1 MWQRFLLALCL
12 SVWLLPAQA
21 SSVLGI
27 ISERSAPEIA
37 ERAHDILLQ
46 RQTRDRILL
55 RTPQQLAALSPA
67 ELRRL
72 LDSVDVVFAV
82 AMFAEHAALL
92 RGALPASAARRLK
105 AFWAFNGDSDLSR
118 QSFDARGSLQ
128 GWSAADITGL
138 TAETLPVALSA
149 RQVREPTAARW
160 RALRMLWREGGPR
173 NQGEFLAAL
182 LDGREP
188 ATAEPQAAIQYR
200 QHAQPV
206 SRFSLA
212 PAQRVLAVLDMDN
225 SENRSSDALC
235 ASVEAT
241 GLACVTIK
249 ARWGAASR
257 DAVQALPALLGQAAL
272 RGLVVLQ
279 DFVVG
284 AAEGRDEASA
294 AIAALDVPVFK
305 AIRLADRS
313 VAQWQLSSDGLP
325 AASVQYR
332 LAMPE
337 LQGIAQPV
345 VIAAAG
351 EAQIDAL
358 TGVRV
363 QRPEPIAAELNSLAR
378 RAVNWARLRDKAPAQ
393 RKVAIIYYNHP
404 PGRQNIGADNLDV
417 PASLYGILQAMSAA
431 GYRTGQLPASA
442 EQLLDQ
448 IMQRGVN
455 LPEDGGALAELAQL
469 SQTISAADYRRYF
482 ASLPALAQE
491 ELVNGPLG
499 KLRAE
504 LQQAR
509 RSKQYDIG
517 ISSASNGLREL
528 GHLIGGLEHPQR
540 PQALALLNDAEKAL
554 PACLSVLAGAA
565 RACARFDQAIDAL
578 LALRLLGVRG
588 WGPAPGKVMV
598 SAGRIVIPG
607 IELGNVFIG
616 PQPPRGWEV
625 DEELLHANTRI
636 PPPHQYLAYYHWL
649 RDVFKADVIIHLG
662 RHSTYEFLP
671 GKASGLSV
679 EDFPRIV
686 AGDVPGVYPYIVDG
700 VGEGLQAKRRGLA
713 VMVDHLTPPLSA
725 TPLYDRLLSLR
736 QIVESFES
744 SSSEA
749 LRSQAAAEMRRQT
762 EALQLRAEL
771 EASMADVLQVRGIGF
786 EQVDDELLAH
796 EIGHYLTKLQEK
808 FMPHGLHIFGQPWSD
823 EALSTMLDSMQL
835 SDRDGAAARKLAAS
849 PAQEMQHLLA
859 ALDGR
864 FVPPGKG
871 NDPLR
876 APEALPTGRNFHGV
890 DGDVLPTP
898 LGFRLGQAQ
907 AERVLARKLPSTG
920 SEAVVLWASDA
931 VRDEGVMVGF
941 TLAMMGL
948 EPRWNARGIVQGL
961 SLLPLAPGQSRRDV
975 LVTSSGL
982 FRDLYPN
989 LVNLVD
995 RAGRM
1000 ALAASAQTLR
1010 RDAPESLAA
1019 LEAALAPL
1027 GSAPE
1032 EGAESL
1038 AQNGVARQWLARVR
1052 SLQAQGV
1059 AQAEA
1064 GREAAWRIFGDAPGA
1079 YGAGVNRLTERSGAW
1094 QDRRELGRAY
1104 LLRMGHAFGLDA
1116 SGEAAHSAFET
1127 SLASVERSYHGRASN
1142 LYGLLDNND
1151 AFDYLGGLSLAT
1163 ETLTGRV
1170 PQAMVLYH
1178 ADAAHA
1184 DVEPLEAALLRE
1196 FRGRNLNPVWIQ
1208 ALMKHGYAGARS
1220 FGQEFLEN
1228 LWGWQVTRP
1237 DVVRDWAWDEV
1248 DRTYFRDA
1256 YGIGV
1261 AKFLATGQAQ
1271 HVKAHMLGIM
1281 MVATH
1286 KGFWHPDSAT
1296 RMRLANELVELVQRN
1311 GLPGSGHT
1319 SPSNP
1324 MWDWLL
1330 PQLDARH
1337 REALQETLQHARQ
1350 NYDLPPAT
1358 APLQGPSAHAARPV
1372 PSEVP
1377 VVPATSK
1384 LAAAKPAPRVSEI
1397 KRNTVRAVVT
1407 HPFVLSL
1414 LGVLG
1419 LALLIVGI
1427 RRGMRAPA

>member
-1 MWQRFLLALCL
+1 M
-12 SVWLLPAQA
+12 SVWLLSAQA

-37 ERAHDILLQ
+37 ERAHDVLLQ
-46 RQTRDRILL
+46 RKARDRILL

-92 RGALPASAARRLK
+92 RGALPGSAAQRLR

-118 QSFDARGSLQ
+118 LSFDARGSLQ
-128 GWSAADITGL
+128 SWSAADITALAGE
-138 TAETLPVALSA
+138 ALPAALSA
-149 RQVREPTAARW
+149 RSLREPTATRW
-160 RALRMLWREGGPR
+160 RALRMLWREGGAR

-188 ATAEPQAAIQYR
+188 AAAEPQAAVQYR

-206 SRFSLA
+206 SAFRLA

-257 DAVQALPALLGQAAL
+257 DAVQALPALLGPGQL
-272 RGLVVLQ
+272 RGLVVVQ

-351 EAQIDAL
+351 EAQLDAL

-363 QRPEPIAAELNSLAR
+363 QRPEPIAAELRSLAR
-378 RAVNWARLRDKAPAQ
+378 RAANWALLRDKPVAQ

-417 PASLYGILQAMSAA
+417 PASLQVILQAMAQA
-431 GYRTGQLPASA
+431 GYRTGPLPPSA
-442 EQLLDQ
+442 EQLLEQ

-455 LPEDGGALAELAQL
+455 LPEDGGALAELAQTTH
-469 SQTISAADYRRYF
+469 SMSAADYQRYF
-482 ASLPALAQE
+482 AGLPAIAQQ

-499 KLRAE
+499 RLRAE

-517 ISSASNGLREL
+517 IATANNGLREL
-528 GHLIGGLEHPQR
+528 GHLVAGLEHAQR
-540 PQALALLNDAEKAL
+540 GTALALLSDAEKAV
-554 PACLSVLAGAA
+554 PSCLSVLAAAA
-565 RACARFDQAIDAL
+565 RACQRFDQDIDAL
-578 LALRLLGVRG
+578 LALRLPGVRG

-598 SAGRIVIPG
+598 SAGRIVLPG

-616 PQPPRGWEV
+616 PQPPRGWEL

-649 RDVFKADVIIHLG
+649 RDVFKADVIVHLG

-671 GKASGLSV
+671 GKASALSV

-725 TPLYDRLLSLR
+725 TPLYDRLLNLR
-736 QIVESFES
+736 QLVESFES

-749 LRSQAAAEMRRQT
+749 LRSQAAADMRRQT

-808 FMPHGLHIFGQPWSD
+808 FMPHGLHVFGQAWSD
-823 EALSTMLDSMQL
+823 EALQTMLASMQL
-835 SDRDGAAARKLAAS
+835 GADQAALARKLADS
-849 PAQEMQHLLA
+849 PAQEMRNLLA

-898 LGFRLGQAQ
+898 LGFRLGQEQ
-907 AERVLARKLPSTG
+907 AERVLARKLPGSG

-961 SLLPLAPGQSRRDV
+961 KLLPLAPAQTRRDV

-995 RAGRM
+995 RAGRL

-1010 RDAPESLAA
+1010 REAADSQAA
-1019 LEAALAPL
+1019 LDAALAPL

-1032 EGAESL
+1032 EGTESL
-1038 AQNGVARQWLARVR
+1038 TQNGVARQWLARVR
-1052 SLQAQGV
+1052 SLQAQGM

-1116 SGEAAHSAFET
+1116 GGEAAHSAFET

-1196 FRGRNLNPVWIQ
+1196 FRGRNLNPVWIK
-1208 ALMKHGYAGARS
+1208 ALMKHGYAGART

-1248 DRTYFRDA
+1248 DRTYFRDVH
-1256 YGIGV
+1256 GIGV
-1261 AKFLATGQAQ
+1261 SQFLASGQAQ
-1271 HVKAHMLGIM
+1271 QVKAHMLGIM
-1281 MVATH
+1281 MVATQ
-1286 KGFWHPDSAT
+1286 KGFWHPDTAT
-1296 RMRLANELVELVQRN
+1296 RQRLGNELVELVARN

-1319 SPSNP
+1319 SPANP

-1337 REALQETLQHARQ
+1337 RTALQETLQHARQ
-1350 NYDLPPAT
+1350 SYTLPATEPARRGPVQAADQALPPRPSVQPEAT
-1358 APLQGPSAHAARPV
+1358 AP
-1372 PSEVP
+1372 
-1377 VVPATSK
+1377 
-1384 LAAAKPAPRVSEI
+1384 KPALRASEI
-1397 KRNTVRAVVT
+1397 ARRPLSARVI
-1407 HPFVLSL
+1407 HPLWWGL
-1414 LGVLG
+1414 LGLLSV
-1419 LALLIVGI
+1419 ALLVLGI
-1427 RRGMRAPA
+1427 RRGMRAPV